1 MKGFIILLRHGI
13 AEDRTADKP
22 DEERRLTDSGKRR
35 MKQIAWTLAQI
46 FPEAEALYSS
56 PLVRAVET
64 AEAVAKAFGDELK
77 IQTTDALKP
86 GSDPR
91 EFRKLLADLN
101 VQFAIFAGHEPVLTE
116 IMLDLTS
123 TRTDS
128 EIELKKGGC
137 YGLRVDDNSAHLE
150 WMLPPR
156 VLRRSS

>member
-1 MKGFIILLRHGI
+1 MKGFIVLLRHGI
-13 AEDRTADKP
+13 AEDRTPDKA
-22 DEERRLTDSGKRR
+22 DEERKLTDSGNQR
-35 MKQIAWTLAQI
+35 MKQIARTLARI

-64 AEAVAKAFGDELK
+64 AEAVAKAYSGELK
-77 IQTTDALKP
+77 IETTDLLKP
-86 GSDPR
+86 GSSARD
-91 EFRKLLADLN
+91 FRKLLAEAK
-101 VQFAIFAGHEPVLTE
+101 VQFAIFAGHEPNLTQ

-137 YGLRVDDNSAHLE
+137 YGLRVEDNAAHLE

-156 VLRRSS
+156 VLRARE

>member
-35 MKQIAWTLAQI
+35 MKQIATTLAQI

-86 GSDPR
+86 GSDR
-91 EFRKLLADLN
+91 QEFRKLLAGLK

-128 EIELKKGGC
+128 EVELKKGGC

>member
-1 MKGFIILLRHGI
+1 MKGFVVLLRHGI

-22 DEERRLTDSGKRR
+22 DEARRLTDTGKRR
-35 MKQIAWTLAQI
+35 MKQIAKSLARI

-64 AEAVAKAFGDELK
+64 AEAVAKAYGGKLRV
-77 IQTTDALKP
+77 QTTDRLKP
-86 GSDPR
+86 GSKAGD
-91 EFRKLLADLN
+91 FRKLLGEID

-123 TRTDS
+123 MQTDS

-137 YGLRVDDNSAHLE
+137 YGIRVEDDSAQLE
-150 WMLPPR
+150 WMLPSR
-156 VLRRSS
+156 VLRAGD